1 MIQGLQDDT
10 YVLLMDD
17 DGEMR
22 EDLQLPS
29 VMYKTDDDMKT
40 TELIKHYCELVDSGA
55 NIDIYCSVLSAV
67 GQEKIIPD
75 EFSVAVTPSLLIPPG
90 YKIDS
95 QSLKNIDLEKT
106 VNDFNLKE
114 EIDIKDNKEANSFG
128 EIFDTKNIPK
138 NIRKLVD
145 EETLGISLGERRG
158 IDILFGNIPK
168 TGVIID
174 SKKEALRIKKNKL
187 SKQDINSTPSPA
199 VDINSGKP
207 LLIK

>member
-1 MIQGLQDDT
+1 MKIKFLLILVFLTSLGL
-10 YVLLMDD
+10 L
-17 DGEMR
+17 
-22 EDLQLPS
+22 S
-29 VMYKTDDDMKT
+29 
-40 TELIKHYCELVDSGA
+40 S
-55 NIDIYCSVLSAV
+55 CSDFRKAV
-67 GQEKIIPD
+67 GQEIVIPD
-75 EFSVAVTPSLLIPPG
+75 EFSVAVTPTLLIPPG
-90 YKIDS
+90 YEIDPKV
-95 QSLKNIDLEKT
+95 LKNNDIDKT
-106 VNDFNLKE
+106 NDNFDLKE
-114 EIDIKDNKEANSFG
+114 EIDIKDNKEASSFS

-187 SKQDINSTPSPA
+187 SKQDINSNPSPA

>member
-1 MIQGLQDDT
+1 MKIKFLLILVFLTSLGL
-10 YVLLMDD
+10 L
-17 DGEMR
+17 
-22 EDLQLPS
+22 S
-29 VMYKTDDDMKT
+29 
-40 TELIKHYCELVDSGA
+40 S
-55 NIDIYCSVLSAV
+55 CSDFRKAV
-67 GQEKIIPD
+67 GQEIVIPD
-75 EFSVAVTPSLLIPPG
+75 EFSVAVTPTLLIPPG
-90 YKIDS
+90 YEIDPKV
-95 QSLKNIDLEKT
+95 LKNNDMDKT
-106 VNDFNLKE
+106 NDNFDLKE
-114 EIDIKDNKEANSFG
+114 EIDIKDNKEASSFS

-187 SKQDINSTPSPA
+187 TKQDINSNPSPA

>member
-1 MIQGLQDDT
+1 MKIKFLLILVFLTSLGL
-10 YVLLMDD
+10 L
-17 DGEMR
+17 
-22 EDLQLPS
+22 S
-29 VMYKTDDDMKT
+29 
-40 TELIKHYCELVDSGA
+40 S
-55 NIDIYCSVLSAV
+55 CSDFRKAV
-67 GQEKIIPD
+67 GQEIVIPD
-75 EFSVAVTPSLLIPPG
+75 EFSVAVTPTLLIPPG
-90 YKIDS
+90 YEIDPKV
-95 QSLKNIDLEKT
+95 LKNNDMDKT
-106 VNDFNLKE
+106 NDNFDLKE
-114 EIDIKDNKEANSFG
+114 EIDIKDNKEASSFS

-187 SKQDINSTPSPA
+187 SNQDINSNPSPA

>member
-1 MIQGLQDDT
+1 
-10 YVLLMDD
+10 
-17 DGEMR
+17 
-22 EDLQLPS
+22 
-29 VMYKTDDDMKT
+29 MKINFF
-40 TELIKHYCELVDSGA
+40 LIIVFLTSLGFLSS
-55 NIDIYCSVLSAV
+55 CSDFRKVV
-67 GQEKIIPD
+67 GQEVVIPD
-75 EFSVAVTPSLLIPPG
+75 EFSVAVTPTLLIPPG
-90 YKIDS
+90 YEIDPKV
-95 QSLKNIDLEKT
+95 LKNNDMDKT
-106 VNDFNLKE
+106 NDNFDLKE
-114 EIDIKDNKEANSFG
+114 EIDIKDNKEASSFS
-128 EIFDTKNIPK
+128 EIFDTKKIPK

-187 SKQDINSTPSPA
+187 TKQDINSNPSPA

>member
-1 MIQGLQDDT
+1 
-10 YVLLMDD
+10 MDKK
-17 DGEMR
+17 
-22 EDLQLPS
+22 
-29 VMYKTDDDMKT
+29 VKA
-40 TELIKHYCELVDSGA
+40 ELND
-55 NIDIYCSVLSAV
+55 
-67 GQEKIIPD
+67 KIIR
-75 EFSVAVTPSLLIPPG
+75 AI
-90 YKIDS
+90 
-95 QSLKNIDLEKT
+95 KT
-106 VNDFNLKE
+106 VYDPEIPVDVYELGLIY

-187 SKQDINSTPSPA
+187 SKQDINSNPSPA

>member
-1 MIQGLQDDT
+1 
-10 YVLLMDD
+10 
-17 DGEMR
+17 
-22 EDLQLPS
+22 
-29 VMYKTDDDMKT
+29 MKIKFF
-40 TELIKHYCELVDSGA
+40 LIIVFLTSLGFLSS
-55 NIDIYCSVLSAV
+55 CSDFRKVV
-67 GQEKIIPD
+67 GQEVVIPD
-75 EFSVAVTPSLLIPPG
+75 EFSVAVTPTLLIPPG
-90 YKIDS
+90 YEIDPKV
-95 QSLKNIDLEKT
+95 LKNNDMDKT
-106 VNDFNLKE
+106 NDNFDLKE
-114 EIDIKDNKEANSFG
+114 EIDIKDNKEASSFS
-128 EIFDTKNIPK
+128 EIFDTKKIPK

-187 SKQDINSTPSPA
+187 TKQDINSNPSPA

>member
-1 MIQGLQDDT
+1 MKIKFLLILVFLTSLGL
-10 YVLLMDD
+10 L
-17 DGEMR
+17 
-22 EDLQLPS
+22 S
-29 VMYKTDDDMKT
+29 
-40 TELIKHYCELVDSGA
+40 S
-55 NIDIYCSVLSAV
+55 CSDFRKAV
-67 GQEKIIPD
+67 GQEIVIPD
-75 EFSVAVTPSLLIPPG
+75 EFSVAVTPTLLIPPG
-90 YKIDS
+90 YEIDPKV
-95 QSLKNIDLEKT
+95 LKNNDMDKT
-106 VNDFNLKE
+106 NDNFDLKE
-114 EIDIKDNKEANSFG
+114 EIDIKDNKEASSFS
-128 EIFDTKNIPK
+128 EIFDTKKIPK

-187 SKQDINSTPSPA
+187 TKQDINSNPSPA

>member
-1 MIQGLQDDT
+1 MKIKF
-10 YVLLMDD
+10 LLIF
-17 DGEMR
+17 
-22 EDLQLPS
+22 
-29 VMYKTDDDMKT
+29 VF
-40 TELIKHYCELVDSGA
+40 LVPMGILSS
-55 NIDIYCSVLSAV
+55 CSDFRKAV
-67 GQEKIIPD
+67 GQEKVIPD

-90 YKIDS
+90 YEIDP
-95 QSLKNIDLEKT
+95 QVLKNENTEKT
-106 VNDFNLKE
+106 NDNFNLNT
-114 EIDIKDNKEANSFG
+114 EIDIKEKKEANSFG

-168 TGVIID
+168 TGVVID
-174 SKKEALRIKKNKL
+174 PKKEALRIKKNKL
-187 SKQDINSTPSPA
+187 SKQNINSNPSPA